1 MMFIQLLLHAVE
13 ETRFMSLVWFHLERN
28 HLVGGVDL
36 GGYYAERYLGRGVGV
51 ELCLD
56 CVYYVRIMLR
66 KSTAIVMLS
75 R

>member
-1 MMFIQLLLHAVE
+1 MIF
-13 ETRFMSLVWFHLERN
+13 
-28 HLVGGVDL
+28 VGGVNL
-36 GGYYAERYLGRGVGV
+36 GGYYAERYLGGGGGVGV